1 MPKPDGGFYGVNDLK
16 VGMQID
22 LYSRV
27 LQVTDAD
34 GFTRAFMEKIGNP
47 MGEKLP
53 TPEDPYTKTREEM
66 KQEIVRNQKYF
77 HPRMHDDDL
86 IRAPCPAARCAA
98 PPDAAPPHAAPPHA
112 APRCRRHRRHRRRD
126 RRRAA

>member
-1 MPKPDGGFYGVNDLK
+1 MPKPDGGFYGVNDLR

-47 MGEKLP
+47 LEPGLT
-53 TPEDPYTKTREEM
+53 TPDDPYTNSRETL
-66 KQEIVRNQKYF
+66 KQQIVRNQKYF
-77 HPRMHDDDL
+77 HNY
-86 IRAPCPAARCAA
+86 
-98 PPDAAPPHAAPPHA
+98 
-112 APRCRRHRRHRRRD
+112 
-126 RRRAA
+126 

>member
-86 IRAPCPAARCAA
+86 IRAPCPAAPVEQYMPQGRVRKTTA
-98 PPDAAPPHAAPPHA
+98 PP
-112 APRCRRHRRHRRRD
+112 
-126 RRRAA
+126 